1 MSPSSSGLESE
12 TPAALCARS
21 VEDAVR
27 EGRKAEEMVG
37 VNAAI
42 SAQCRGLC
50 EALSVQLENCAAGR
64 TVNLDDIREC
74 AAEVRRL
81 AVCVQVNH
89 VGAEVDK
96 IRRRIGENLLHAR
109 FADYENFF
117 LQLSIG
123 AELAEKSGDSPA
135 AREALAEW
143 GRRHWEDLEAS
154 HAKLRIAE
162 KPLLQEK
169 LKNWHDRARPW
180 TVAILTLIIGALVA
194 LAVESVV

>member
-1 MSPSSSGLESE
+1 MSPPPSGREPE
-12 TPAALCARS
+12 TPAALCARA
-21 VEDAVR
+21 VEDAIQD
-27 EGRKAEEMVG
+27 GRKAEEMVG
-37 VNAAI
+37 VNAEI

-50 EALSVQLENCAAGR
+50 AALSDQLENCAAGR
-64 TVNLDDIREC
+64 AVNLEDIREC

-89 VGAEVDK
+89 VGAEADK

-123 AELAEKSGDSPA
+123 AKLAEKSGDSPA

-143 GRRHWEDLEAS
+143 ARRRWDDLEAS
-154 HAKLRIAE
+154 RAKLLIAE

-169 LKNWHDRARPW
+169 MKNWHDRARPW
-180 TVAILTLIIGALVA
+180 TVAILTLIAGALVA

>member
-1 MSPSSSGLESE
+1 MSPPPFGREPE
-12 TPAALCARS
+12 PPAALCARS
-21 VEDAVR
+21 VEEAIQ
-27 EGRKAEEMVG
+27 EGRKAEEMAG
-37 VNAAI
+37 VDAEI
-42 SAQCRGLC
+42 FAQCRDLC
-50 EALSVQLENCAAGR
+50 AALSAQLENCAAGR
-64 TVNLDDIREC
+64 TVNLEDIREC

-81 AVCVQVNH
+81 AVCVQVSH
-89 VGAEVDK
+89 VGAEADK

-123 AELAEKSGDSPA
+123 AKLAEKSGDSPA

-143 GRRHWEDLEAS
+143 ARRHWGGLEAS

-180 TVAILTLIIGALVA
+180 TVAILTLIIGALAA